1 MRPTTTTLRAALAIR
16 ANRRNTIPPSTFS
29 GFLLTNNADIP
40 IGSDN
45 DNNDDDFSISG
56 IVLANKKEEEE
67 E

>member
-1 MRPTTTTLRAALAIR
+1 MRAD
-16 ANRRNTIPPSTFS
+16 RRNTIPPSTPS

-40 IGSDN
+40 IGGD
-45 DNNDDDFSISG
+45 NDDDDDDFGTGG